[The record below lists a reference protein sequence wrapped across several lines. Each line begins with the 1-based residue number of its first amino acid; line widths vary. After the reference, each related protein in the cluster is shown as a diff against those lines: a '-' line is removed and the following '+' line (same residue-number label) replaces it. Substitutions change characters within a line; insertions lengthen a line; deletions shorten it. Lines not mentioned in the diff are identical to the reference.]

1 MTRISILLFLLVFV
15 ACSDNTVVDPGV
27 QSELAVPTAIVSND
41 YEIVV
46 PAKQDALLVLF
57 PCLPCNAEN
66 TKTEFNILD
75 IALANNV
82 AVLLMNYNQ
91 HLWMSET
98 EKAELEK
105 ILVDAVSKH
114 GVNTSNTYIGGF
126 SGGGNVSLLLTD
138 YLKSMGSSIQPKGV
152 FIADS
157 PIDLFGLYENAKKT
171 IQKSVSETAVEEANW
186 IVETFDAEFGVGD
199 TALASYSKLSPYLSK
214 TKAMENLSHLN
225 GLKIRLYSE
234 PDTLWWKE
242 NRQVDYE
249 DMNAC
254 FIEKMAIS
262 LTELYGNDHLEYIK
276 TTNKGYRANGDRHP
290 HSWSIIDSQ
299 DLVNWMLSK

>member
-171 IQKSVSETAVEEANW
+171 IQKSVSETAVEE
-186 IVETFDAEFGVGD
+186 
-199 TALASYSKLSPYLSK
+199 
-214 TKAMENLSHLN
+214 
-225 GLKIRLYSE
+225 
-234 PDTLWWKE
+234 
-242 NRQVDYE
+242 
-249 DMNAC
+249 
-254 FIEKMAIS
+254 
-262 LTELYGNDHLEYIK
+262 
-276 TTNKGYRANGDRHP
+276 
-290 HSWSIIDSQ
+290 
-299 DLVNWMLSK
+299 